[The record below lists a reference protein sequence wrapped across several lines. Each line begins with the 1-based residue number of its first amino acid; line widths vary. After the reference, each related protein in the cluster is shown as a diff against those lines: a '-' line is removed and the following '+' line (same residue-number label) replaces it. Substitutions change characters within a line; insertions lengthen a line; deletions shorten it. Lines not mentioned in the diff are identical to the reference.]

1 MTLREQLILTGIR
14 LIEEDGLSNFSLRKT
29 AAACGVSCAAPY
41 KHFKDKEEFLLA
53 VFAYINDK
61 WQEVQSEVVAAC
73 DGSTADKLTA
83 VSLSYIR
90 FLVDNPQF
98 RSIIMVRDDAMS
110 PEQVRRKA
118 QMTACTR
125 DLIARYCDETGLSP
139 ERREVKTF
147 VVRALIYGAALMFD
161 NGELPYTD
169 ENFAAVERTI
179 RREFDLP

>member
-1 MTLREQLILTGIR
+1 MTLREQLILAGIR

-29 AAACGVSCAAPY
+29 AATCGVSCAAPY
-41 KHFKDKEEFLLA
+41 KHFKDKEDFLLA
-53 VFAYINDK
+53 VFAYINEK
-61 WQEVQSEVVAAC
+61 WREIQSEVIASC
-73 DGSTADKLTA
+73 EGSTADKLTA

-110 PEQVRRKA
+110 PEQARRKS

-125 DLIARYCDETGLSP
+125 ELIARYCAETGLPP
-139 ERREVKTF
+139 EREQVKTF

-161 NGELPYTD
+161 NGELPYTEETFSSVGD
-169 ENFAAVERTI
+169 TI
-179 RREFDLP
+179 RREFTLP